1 MPALLWGHYGQEIDR
16 GGAIAEGRDRTN
28 IWHFR
33 DMAQTIPTYALYGEG
48 HSGGGARGAGGFAH
62 IETIAERSALHD
74 WEIGVHRHDHFVQVL
89 LVEEGHAA
97 VVLDGAEGAL
107 EGPGRVIVPAGAV
120 HGFRFRQGTRGFVLT
135 LSTDFSTR
143 ASGGADPLLAA
154 LARGGAAALLPDA
167 ARRAFWLA
175 REMLGL
181 QAEWQEQDPLFM
193 ALAEALIRCVSA
205 ESPAEADGGADR
217 RLERFRQLVELH
229 YRQHRDLEF
238 YAAAL
243 GMTRR
248 TLSRMTAA
256 GLGCSP
262 MDVIHRR
269 LALEAQRLLRFTN
282 ATAAQVAAELGFD
295 DPSYFSRFYQRMT
308 GRRPSADKIV
318 GS

>member
-1 MPALLWGHYGQEIDR
+1 
-16 GGAIAEGRDRTN
+16 
-28 IWHFR
+28 
-33 DMAQTIPTYALYGEG
+33 MAQAIPTYSLYGEG
-48 HSGGGARGAGGFAH
+48 AARSSGGFAH

-97 VVLDGAEGAL
+97 VALDGAQSGL
-107 EGPGRVIVPAGAV
+107 EGPDRVIVPAGAV

-143 ASGGADPLLAA
+143 ANGPADMLLAA
-154 LARGGAAALLPDA
+154 LARGGMAALSPDA

-181 QAEWQEQDPLFM
+181 QQEWQEQDPLFM
-193 ALAEALIRCVSA
+193 ALAEALIRCVA
-205 ESPAEADGGADR
+205 AEAAPEEDARDDR

-229 YRQHRDLEF
+229 YRQHRDLDF
-238 YAAAL
+238 YAGAL

-262 MDVIHRR
+262 MEVIHRR
-269 LALEAQRLLRFTN
+269 MALEAHRLLRFTN
-282 ATAAQVAAELGFD
+282 ATATQVAAELGFD

-308 GRRPSADKIV
+308 GRRPSEDKVIAA
-318 GS
+318 

>member
-1 MPALLWGHYGQEIDR
+1 MVQA
-16 GGAIAEGRDRTN
+16 
-28 IWHFR
+28 
-33 DMAQTIPTYALYGEG
+33 IPTYALYGEG
-48 HSGGGARGAGGFAH
+48 TARSSGGFTH

-97 VVLDGAEGAL
+97 VMLDGVANGL

-143 ASGGADPLLAA
+143 AGGAADPLLAA
-154 LARGGAAALLPDA
+154 LARGGVAELAPDA

-181 QAEWQEQDPLFM
+181 QQEWQEQDPLFM
-193 ALAEALIRCVSA
+193 ALAEALIRCVA
-205 ESPAEADGGADR
+205 AQAPHDADACADR

-229 YRQHRDLEF
+229 YRQHRDLDF
-238 YAAAL
+238 YAGAL

-269 LALEAQRLLRFTN
+269 MALEAHRLLRFTN

-308 GRRPSADKIV
+308 GRRPSADKV
-318 GS
+318 TAA

>member
-1 MPALLWGHYGQEIDR
+1 
-16 GGAIAEGRDRTN
+16 
-28 IWHFR
+28 
-33 DMAQTIPTYALYGEG
+33 MARSIPSYALYGEG
-48 HSGGGARGAGGFAH
+48 AARAPGGFAH

-89 LVEEGHAA
+89 LVEQGHAA
-97 VVLDGAEGAL
+97 VLLDGVACDI

-120 HGFRFRQGTRGFVLT
+120 HGFRFRQGTGGFVLT

-143 ASGGADPLLAA
+143 ASGGADPLIAV
-154 LARGGAAALLPDA
+154 LARGGVEALSPDT

-181 QAEWQEQDPLFM
+181 QLEWQDHDPLFM
-193 ALAEALIRCVSA
+193 ALAEALIRSVAAGASSA
-205 ESPAEADGGADR
+205 DDARSDR
-217 RLERFRQLVELH
+217 RLERFRQLVEVH
-229 YRQHRDLEF
+229 YRQHRDLDF
-238 YAAAL
+238 YAGAL

-256 GLGCSP
+256 RLGTSP

-282 ATAAQVAAELGFD
+282 ATAAQVAAELGFE

-308 GRRPSADKIV
+308 GRRPSREKMSA
-318 GS
+318 S

>member
-1 MPALLWGHYGQEIDR
+1 M
-16 GGAIAEGRDRTN
+16 AEGRGGTN
-28 IWHFR
+28 YWYIR
-33 DMAQTIPTYALYGEG
+33 DMSQAIPTYALYGEG
-48 HSGGGARGAGGFAH
+48 VARSSGGFAH

-97 VVLDGAEGAL
+97 IVLDGVESGL

-143 ASGGADPLLAA
+143 ASGIADPLLGA
-154 LARGGAAALLPDA
+154 LARGGVAALASDS
-167 ARRAFWLA
+167 ARRGFWLA

-181 QAEWQEQDPLFM
+181 QQEWQERDPLFM

-205 ESPAEADGGADR
+205 QAWQDAEGSADR

-229 YRQHRDLEF
+229 YRQHRDLDF
-238 YAAAL
+238 YAGAL

-269 LALEAQRLLRFTN
+269 MALEAHRLLSFTN

-308 GRRPSADKIV
+308 GRRPSEDKV
-318 GS
+318 LAA